1 MRKELVAFLCLLVTH
16 SFFAQTVFDQFEGI
30 AGVDVVTINKK
41 MFDLM
46 SKVKLDT
53 SDKETQQYMTLIK
66 KIDHLKVYRTQNERI
81 SLQMRLTTEKYAKT
95 AGLEDL
101 ISASEGGNRV
111 KILGRQSVD
120 ETKLKELLLFVEGNK
135 TDDTVLMTITGDFD
149 LNEVPA
155 LTDKMK
161 IPGSAELRKAVKK

>member
-1 MRKELVAFLCLLVTH
+1 MRKELVAFLFLLVTH

-53 SDKETQQYMTLIK
+53 SDKETQQYMALIK

-101 ISASEGGNRV
+101 ISASEGGKKV

>member
-1 MRKELVAFLCLLVTH
+1 MRKELVAFLFLLVTH

-53 SDKETQQYMTLIK
+53 SDKETQQYMNLIK

-81 SLQMRLTTEKYAKT
+81 SIQMRLTTEKYAKT

-101 ISASEGGNRV
+101 ISASEGGKKV

-161 IPGSAELRKAVKK
+161 IPGSDELRKAVKK